1 MATRQL
7 KSRDYLWSDAPLRRQ
22 KTQNGSASFHKPD
35 IIQQKMH
42 VSLFLGCL
50 QATPS
55 ISEAALVDPDM
66 AVAPSLDLWQMG
78 LTATGVRKV
87 HIITHGDV

>member
-1 MATRQL
+1 MSWQPGSSKVVTTCGLMLRCEGKKTRC
-7 KSRDYLWSDAPLRRQ
+7 
-22 KTQNGSASFHKPD
+22 GSASFHKLD
-35 IIQQKMH
+35 IIQQNMR

-66 AVAPSLDLWQMG
+66 AVAPSLDLRQMG
-78 LTATGVRKV
+78 LNAAGVWKV
-87 HIITHGDV
+87 HI